1 MIFNK
6 TVVSLV
12 TAPITQNIALIRISG
27 HETYQIINKIF
38 DRSLPK
44 YPQKNSQLAFG
55 KIINN
60 QKEIIDE
67 VLMLCFYKPHS
78 FTGEDIIEISCHG
91 NLLIVNQILQL
102 ILENGA
108 ELAKEGE
115 FTKQAFFNGKL
126 NLIQANAINDLIRA
140 PSLTGIKLA
149 LHNLSKKSQ
158 KELDYIENELLEII
172 ATIKVNIDYP
182 EYDGVEYLTGKQVLI
197 RLNNLLEKLK
207 IIKENGKKVRVYQK
221 GLKIAIVGKP
231 NVGKSTLLNSL
242 LQEEKAIISPIAGT
256 TRDIVEANYN
266 LKGIPLTLLD
276 TAGIHETEDVVEKIG
291 VERSYQTLEKVE
303 IIFFLVDNSS
313 PWNQEDE
320 NIYQRINE
328 KNFLLIINKIDKTK
342 KIQIPNHISPKKI
355 LQISAKKNQLLELEN
370 KISELFVSNL
380 INNLPT
386 FPYLSQS
393 WQQAKLNNLIEK
405 LTTIINELENKIYL
419 DAICSDLELSYK
431 LVKELSGKEYSGELL
446 DIIFSKFCLGK

>member
-6 TVVSLV
+6 TITSLI

-27 HETYQIINKIF
+27 QKTYQIISKIF
-38 DRSLPK
+38 DRPLPN
-44 YPQKNSQLAFG
+44 YPQKKSQLVFG

-60 QKEIIDE
+60 QKEVIDE
-67 VLMLCFYKPHS
+67 VLLLCFYKPHS
-78 FTGEDIIEISCHG
+78 FTGEDVIEISCHG

-115 FTKQAFFNGKL
+115 FTKQAFFNGKI

-140 PSLTGIKLA
+140 PSKIGANLA

-158 KELDYIENELLEII
+158 KELDDIENELLEII
-172 ATIKVNIDYP
+172 ANIKVNIDYP

-197 RLNNLLEKLK
+197 RVNNLLEKLK
-207 IIKENGKKVRVYQK
+207 IIKESGEKSRIYQE

-242 LQEEKAIISPIAGT
+242 LQEEKAIVSPIAGT
-256 TRDIVEANYN
+256 TRDIVEVNYN
-266 LKGIPLTLLD
+266 LKGVPLILLD
-276 TAGIHETEDVVEKIG
+276 TAGIHETQDLVEKIG
-291 VERSYQTLEKVE
+291 VERSYQALEKAE
-303 IIFFLVDNSS
+303 MIFFLVDNSF
-313 PWNQEDE
+313 PWSQEDE
-320 NIYQRINE
+320 NIYQKIKQ
-328 KNFLLIINKIDKTK
+328 KNYLLIINKIDELK
-342 KIQIPNHISPKKI
+342 KIQIPPYISQKKI
-355 LQISAKKNQLLELEN
+355 IKISAKKNQLGELEN
-370 KISELFVSNL
+370 KISELFASDL
-380 INNLPT
+380 INNLT
-386 FPYLSQS
+386 NFPYLSQS
-393 WQQAKLNNLIEK
+393 WQQAKLNNLIKK
-405 LTTIINELENKIYL
+405 LSEIINELENKVYL

-431 LVKELSGKEYSGELL
+431 LVKELSGKEYNRELL